1 MTRPAPTLIGSEET
15 FALMK
20 IPFFCFSAA
29 ALILT
34 SHPSFGQELPVVSP
48 PDMPIVGAPARHIRM
63 PIHRNL
69 HPEVGQPVAPAQSIP
84 IWSGSTN
91 GFTYQMVGLSP
102 YSASSNTTVSVTV
115 PVIPL
120 NFTFADGSIF
130 NASAADSCS
139 PTGSASTL
147 TAASPIFQN
156 FSYSPG
162 GVNVGNTQ
170 YLDFFQRANFWQ
182 YTSPSGINP
191 NYHILLTPASYA
203 PVNINVPSGH
213 GKVATGG
220 FCGGK
225 IGEVDINW
233 FDSYLQTTVFPQLAS
248 SGMTPSNFPL
258 FVMYNTVLYDTS
270 CCILGYHFGFYSSQ
284 FGNALQTYAVA
295 EFDSTGAFG
304 TGTRD
309 ISAASH
315 EVGEWLDDPL
325 GNNPTPPW
333 GHIGQ
338 ETGCDNTLEVG
349 DALSGTSVG
358 VTLNGFTYHPQEL
371 AFLSWF
377 FDQSPSIGVN
387 GWYSSNGTFK
397 TGAVACGANGSPK
410 VTLNPGSLTFASQ
423 AVGTTSATQNITLS
437 NSGSGTLTI
446 SALSITGANAGDFGG
461 STNCSSSLAAGSSC
475 TISIFF
481 KPAATGTRSAT
492 LTVTDNAAGS
502 PQSVSLT
509 GTGGNSGGGGG
520 GGNGTPTA
528 VLSTDA
534 LNFGSQ
540 PLRTLSQPQ
549 QFTLTNTG
557 TGTLSSISIS
567 IVGANPGDFRG
578 STNCGTSLAANSS
591 CIVQVSFAPT
601 ATGSRSAA
609 ISISDNA
616 AGSPQKVSLSGTGT
630 SLR

>member
-1 MTRPAPTLIGSEET
+1 M
-15 FALMK
+15 
-20 IPFFCFSAA
+20 
-29 ALILT
+29 
-34 SHPSFGQELPVVSP
+34 
-48 PDMPIVGAPARHIRM
+48 
-63 PIHRNL
+63 
-69 HPEVGQPVAPAQSIP
+69 
-84 IWSGSTN
+84 
-91 GFTYQMVGLSP
+91 
-102 YSASSNTTVSVTV
+102 
-115 PVIPL
+115 
-120 NFTFADGSIF
+120 
-130 NASAADSCS
+130 
-139 PTGSASTL
+139 
-147 TAASPIFQN
+147 
-156 FSYSPG
+156 
-162 GVNVGNTQ
+162 
-170 YLDFFQRANFWQ
+170 
-182 YTSPSGINP
+182 
-191 NYHILLTPASYA
+191 
-203 PVNINVPSGH
+203 
-213 GKVATGG
+213 
-220 FCGGK
+220 
-225 IGEVDINW
+225 
-233 FDSYLQTTVFPQLAS
+233 
-248 SGMTPSNFPL
+248 
-258 FVMYNTVLYDTS
+258 
-270 CCILGYHFGFYSSQ
+270 
-284 FGNALQTYAVA
+284 
-295 EFDSTGAFG
+295 
-304 TGTRD
+304 
-309 ISAASH
+309 
-315 EVGEWLDDPL
+315 GEWLDDPL

-423 AVGTTSATQNITLS
+423 SVGTTSATQNITLS